1 MIGIVERHPFAT
13 IGITLGVMVVLI
25 RHYIRGGVCYSKE
38 RLDGKTVIITGAN
51 TGIGKET
58 AIDRSC

>member
-1 MIGIVERHPFAT
+1 MVPLFAYRCNMWFLSGRCEST
-13 IGITLGVMVVLI
+13 A
-25 RHYIRGGVCYSKE
+25 

-58 AIDRSC
+58 ARDLVARGEG

>member
-1 MIGIVERHPFAT
+1 MHLHREMF
-13 IGITLGVMVVLI
+13 
-25 RHYIRGGVCYSKE
+25 GGQWSSSA

-58 AIDRSC
+58 TRDLAKRGITFIVFLCAVMSLLESN